1 MSQVLL
7 DVADD
12 LGEFNADFVG
22 RGWSDGLPLVPPTAE
37 LVEAMLAASPIG
49 RDESVGVM
57 EPNGCEA
64 TAELIA
70 INAVMAGCLP
80 EYFPVLL
87 AAVEVVIEPSYN
99 LAGVQA
105 TTNGAAPFAVVN
117 GPLARNLGFNGAGNC
132 LGPGWRANATV
143 GRALRLCLINIGG
156 GSPAV
161 RDMATLGQPAK
172 YGLLIRENEE
182 ESPWAPYHTE
192 QGFTSDQDAVSVFTI
207 TGTQSIF
214 DGCSKTADE
223 LLKTIVSSTA
233 TVGMHNMQMGGG
245 PVLLLCVDHARLFA
259 DAGYSRRQT
268 RELLWET
275 CTMAIEKFPA
285 DVFKYM
291 VQRKRPR
298 ELWDKDPSE
307 HIPFADSPDDI
318 KIFVAGGPGPHSM
331 LMPRSSIGVRGS
343 ITKAIRRP

>member
-1 MSQVLL
+1 MSQTML
-7 DVADD
+7 DVPDD
-12 LGEFNADFVG
+12 LGGFIDDFVD

-37 LVEAMLAASPIG
+37 RVEAMLAHSPIA
-49 RDESVGVM
+49 RDASVGPM
-57 EPNGCEA
+57 QPNGCEA

-70 INAVMAGCLP
+70 INAVMAGCRP
-80 EYFPVLL
+80 EYFPVVL
-87 AAVEVVIEPSYN
+87 AAVETVVDPTYN

-105 TTNGAAPFAVVN
+105 TTNGASPFAVVN
-117 GPLARNLGFNGAGNC
+117 GPLGRELGFNGAGNC

-156 GSPAV
+156 GIPAV
-161 RDMATLGQPAK
+161 RDMATIGQPAK

-182 ESPWAPYHTE
+182 ESPWAPYHTDV
-192 QGFTSDQDAVSVFTI
+192 GFSRDDSAISIFTI

-223 LLKTIVSSTA
+223 LLKTIVSSCA

-245 PVLLLCVDHARLFA
+245 PVVLLCVDHARLFA
-259 DAGYSRRQT
+259 DAGYSRLET
-268 RELLWET
+268 RDLLWER

-307 HIPFADSPDDI
+307 QISFADTPEDI
-318 KIFVAGGPGPHSM
+318 KVFVAGGPGPHSM
-331 LMPRSSIGVRGS
+331 LMPRSSIGVRAS
-343 ITKAIRRP
+343 ITTKIRRA